1 MYWDIKPLLVRLG
14 LIYDS
19 KWYNNR
25 PGKPLEIKRFE
36 PELNKACGSPSLFY
50 FSMREM
56 EMFQISLKK

>member
-36 PELNKACGSPSLFY
+36 PELNKARRSLSQCNFIML
-50 FSMREM
+50 SGNK
-56 EMFQISLKK
+56 SKN